1 MNSITGGIDNFI
13 DALKIGDAQIYR
25 NLTVY
30 PLYSE
35 TSGGNGFMLL
45 DDALETKRFVVTEV
59 DEAGNVPELKVINQL
74 DLDVLILEGEEL
86 VGAKQNRIV
95 NASILVGQNRE
106 LVIPVSCVEHGRWQY
121 RGKAFRS
128 GNSSVYAELRKKN
141 MKSVHR
147 SLKASATY
155 RADQGEIWD
164 DIYAKEERL
173 SVNSE
178 TSAMNDIY
186 KSYEKELKEYEEAFG
201 FREEQTGFISLI
213 NGKVIGCDIFGQ
225 SAVLRKV
232 YKKLLRSY
240 IIDAL
245 DDFLSGKKTPEA
257 GAELLDKRSRSFL
270 ANLKKAERE
279 VFAPVGKGQD
289 VRFKSRH
296 LNGFALMND
305 SSLVHLA
312 AFAE

>member
-1 MNSITGGIDNFI
+1 MKMIGGVIDGFI
-13 DALKIGDAQIYR
+13 DSLRICLPQSYR
-25 NLTVY
+25 NLTIY
-30 PLYSE
+30 PLHSNTE
-35 TSGGNGFMLL
+35 WGNGYMLL
-45 DDALETKRFVVTEV
+45 DDALKTKKFVVTEV

-128 GNSSVYAELRKKN
+128 GNSSVYAQLRKKN

-147 SLKASATY
+147 NLKASASY
-155 RADQGEIWD
+155 RADQSEIWD

-186 KSYEKELKEYEEAFG
+186 KSYEKELTEYERAFG
-201 FREEQTGFISLI
+201 FREEQIGFISMI

-225 SAVLRKV
+225 SAVLQKV

-240 IIDAL
+240 ILDAL
-245 DDFLSGKKTPEA
+245 DDFLSGQKTPET
-257 GAELLDKRSRSFL
+257 GAELLDKRSRNFL
-270 ANLKKAERE
+270 ADLKKAERE
-279 VFAPVGKGQD
+279 VYVPVGKGKD

-296 LNGFALMND
+296 LNGFVLMND